1 MGKQRQKRNSSKKR
15 INPLQRK
22 RVEAGIKQAAS
33 NVTTLSADQV
43 TPVIQ
48 KVKKKRHKLCK
59 M

>member
-48 KVKKKRHKLCK
+48 KVKKKKT
-59 M
+59 